1 MEIFKTS
8 KNQPIKFRGF
18 KFIGYHIDY
27 PNVCYYYKKLD
38 RDNYELMECL
48 LEGDK
53 KPEIGAGTS
62 VKIIDAFMSNYL
74 EDRINK
80 KTYENK
86 NEFIKKVLDTTYY
99 DFTEQQKIGMYNKF
113 ISKIPKEVKSHKRFK
128 DYIQDGF
135 EVLYC
140 SNDEGPDRYMGIVNI
155 VLVKEEHIK
164 SEKMGI
170 DRRFTIFK
178 PLKYRTTMKYIK
190 GESLT
195 KYREED
201 IPEIVINNDLLI

>member
-1 MEIFKTS
+1 
-8 KNQPIKFRGF
+8 
-18 KFIGYHIDY
+18 
-27 PNVCYYYKKLD
+27 
-38 RDNYELMECL
+38 
-48 LEGDK
+48 
-53 KPEIGAGTS
+53 
-62 VKIIDAFMSNYL
+62 
-74 EDRINK
+74 
-80 KTYENK
+80 
-86 NEFIKKVLDTTYY
+86 
-99 DFTEQQKIGMYNKF
+99 MYNKF

-128 DYIQDGF
+128 DYIQEGF
-135 EVLYC
+135 EVHYC

-178 PLKYRTTMKYIK
+178 PLKYRTTMKYLK